1 MSSDEERL
9 KKAGKGTRAVHSG
22 TTPSR
27 NSLNTP
33 IFQSSTF
40 FLDDESYEMWRQGVP
55 RSPVYTR
62 YNNPSTRAVE
72 KKIAQLEEAEDALV
86 FSTGMAAICT
96 TLLTFLSQG
105 DRIVTTRNLYGGTV
119 LALDQAFVRFGIDV
133 TYVDVKD
140 LTAVEEALKE
150 KETKILYCETLANP
164 LLEVSDLPSLARLA
178 KKYGAI
184 SIVDSTFA
192 TPMAC
197 QPLNHGFEVVIHS
210 VTKLLNGHSDILGGT
225 VAGSKKIIDQI
236 WYKSRNFGGTMDP
249 HQASLLERGIKTMHV
264 RYEESTKTAVELASW
279 LESHPKIEKVLYPGL
294 QSHKDYE
301 LCKKIMDTPSTM
313 VCFEVK
319 GGDEAGRKFM
329 DNLNIAAQAVS
340 LGGVESLI
348 SMPCST
354 THVSWK
360 AEARIA
366 VGIGPGFVR
375 FSTGLEN
382 SEDLIS
388 DFEQALNL
396 L

>member
-1 MSSDEERL
+1 
-9 KKAGKGTRAVHSG
+9 
-22 TTPSR
+22 
-27 NSLNTP
+27 
-33 IFQSSTF
+33 
-40 FLDDESYEMWRQGVP
+40 
-55 RSPVYTR
+55 
-62 YNNPSTRAVE
+62 
-72 KKIAQLEEAEDALV
+72 
-86 FSTGMAAICT
+86 
-96 TLLTFLSQG
+96 
-105 DRIVTTRNLYGGTV
+105 
-119 LALDQAFVRFGIDV
+119 
-133 TYVDVKD
+133 
-140 LTAVEEALKE
+140 
-150 KETKILYCETLANP
+150 
-164 LLEVSDLPSLARLA
+164 
-178 KKYGAI
+178 
-184 SIVDSTFA
+184 
-192 TPMAC
+192 
-197 QPLNHGFEVVIHS
+197 
-210 VTKLLNGHSDILGGT
+210 
-225 VAGSKKIIDQI
+225 
-236 WYKSRNFGGTMDP
+236 MDP

-294 QSHKDYE
+294 KSHKDYE

-360 AEARIA
+360 AEDRIA